1 MYVVYWTEDDSGLDC
16 KAVYETLA
24 AAEAAVTRLDGLGHA
39 ATIRYEMAGAS
50 YKPILAEPGAID

>member
-1 MYVVYWTEDDSGLDC
+1 MYVVYWCDEDVTMQYRAEYQTLD
-16 KAVYETLA
+16 

-50 YKPILAEPGAID
+50 YKPVLAEPGAVD